1 MTKLTFAAAA
11 VLLGTTLG
19 GCDGRTGRRKLT
31 RITRSRSRMCGMSA
45 VRTVVGGG
53 RTITGTTGTTTMRTH
68 RAIGITA
75 VIGTEIAD

>member
-1 MTKLTFAAAA
+1 
-11 VLLGTTLG
+11 
-19 GCDGRTGRRKLT
+19 
-31 RITRSRSRMCGMSA
+31 MSA

-75 VIGTEIAD
+75 VIGTEIAASATVRLALDAVIAGAAAVSDAMAPLAPSAVTQPSA